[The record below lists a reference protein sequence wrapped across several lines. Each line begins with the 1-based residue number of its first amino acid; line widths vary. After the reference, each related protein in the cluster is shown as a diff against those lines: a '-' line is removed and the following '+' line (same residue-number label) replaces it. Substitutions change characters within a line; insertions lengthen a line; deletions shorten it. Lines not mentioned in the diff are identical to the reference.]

1 MVLDKIF
8 AISIATEYLNI
19 FQQQQ
24 MQTVQPMIIILKKKK
39 LFYFFLHIYYL
50 SRNCKVPFLL
60 ENPKAYKMGL
70 CKRTIPL
77 DLMSL
82 Q

>member
-39 LFYFFLHIYYL
+39 LFYFFTYL
-50 SRNCKVPFLL
+50 LFITKLQS
-60 ENPKAYKMGL
+60 
-70 CKRTIPL
+70 TIPIRKSK
-77 DLMSL
+77 SL
-82 Q
+82 QNGLM